1 MSDDD
6 EDDGIE
12 EALEKADKAG
22 PLSRGTPRTR
32 RIRKKLKPV
41 VNEIKE
47 HGVEFLHPVPDEFKR
62 QSAQREPRNVQT

>member
-22 PLSRGTPRTR
+22 PLSLGTPRTR